1 MRWMKS
7 TTQKVWVAEGHRIP
21 ACITPKN
28 DYCIVD
34 EDDYAKIVANPI
46 FKSLIAQGS
55 ILVLDK
61 EPAEL
66 KNSLDGLQSSNAVL
80 QARNTELEARIKE
93 LEAGSDKASVNVEAI
108 KEEAVAELKAEA
120 IAELQSKD
128 AELQSKDAELQ
139 SKDAEIAELKK
150 QLKAAEKKAA
160 KAE

>member
-7 TTQKVWVAEGHRIP
+7 TTQKVWVAEGHKIP
-21 ACITPKN
+21 ACVTPKN

-34 EDDYAKIVANPI
+34 EDAYAKIVANPI

-80 QARNTELEARIKE
+80 QARNTELEARVKE
-93 LEAGSDKASVNVEAI
+93 LEAGSDKEPVDVEAI

-120 IAELQSKD
+120 IAELQ
-128 AELQSKDAELQ
+128 A
-139 SKDAEIAELKK
+139 KDAEIAELKK

>member
-7 TTQKVWVAEGHRIP
+7 TTQKVWVAEGHKIP
-21 ACITPKN
+21 ACVTPKN

-34 EDDYAKIVANPI
+34 EDAYAKIVANPI

-80 QARNTELEARIKE
+80 QARNTELEARVKE
-93 LEAGSDKASVNVEAI
+93 LEAGSDKEPVNVEAI

-120 IAELQSKD
+120 IAELQ
-128 AELQSKDAELQ
+128 A
-139 SKDAEIAELKK
+139 KDAEIAELKK

>member
-7 TTQKVWVAEGHRIP
+7 TTQKVWVAEGHKIP
-21 ACITPKN
+21 ACVTPKN

-34 EDDYAKIVANPI
+34 EDAYAKIVANPI

-80 QARNTELEARIKE
+80 QARNTELEARVKE
-93 LEAGSDKASVNVEAI
+93 LEAGGKAEPVDVEAI

-120 IAELQSKD
+120 IAELQ
-128 AELQSKDAELQ
+128 A
-139 SKDAEIAELKK
+139 KDAEIAELKK

>member
-7 TTQKVWVAEGHRIP
+7 TTQKVWVAEGHKIP
-21 ACITPKN
+21 ACVTPKN

-34 EDDYAKIVANPI
+34 EDAYAKIVANPI

-93 LEAGSDKASVNVEAI
+93 LEAGSDKEPVDVEAI

-120 IAELQSKD
+120 I
-128 AELQSKDAELQ
+128 AELQ

>member
-7 TTQKVWVAEGHRIP
+7 TTQKVWVAEGHKIP
-21 ACITPKN
+21 ACVTPKN

-34 EDDYAKIVANPI
+34 EDAYAKIVANPI

-80 QARNTELEARIKE
+80 QARNTELEERIKK
-93 LEAGSDKASVNVEAI
+93 LEAGGKAEPVDVEAI

-120 IAELQSKD
+120 IAELQAKD
-128 AELQSKDAELQ
+128 D
-139 SKDAEIAELKK
+139 EIAELKK

-160 KAE
+160 KSE

>member
-93 LEAGSDKASVNVEAI
+93 LEAGGDKAPVDVEAI

-120 IAELQSKD
+120 IAELQ
-128 AELQSKDAELQ
+128 A
-139 SKDAEIAELKK
+139 KDAEIAELKK

>member
-93 LEAGSDKASVNVEAI
+93 LEAGSDKAPVNVEAI

-128 AELQSKDAELQ
+128 AE
-139 SKDAEIAELKK
+139 IAELKK

>member
-7 TTQKVWVAEGHRIP
+7 TTQKVWVAEGHKIP
-21 ACITPKN
+21 ACVTPKN

-34 EDDYAKIVANPI
+34 EDAYAKIVANPI

-93 LEAGSDKASVNVEAI
+93 LEAGGRAEPVNVEAI

-120 IAELQSKD
+120 IAELQ
-128 AELQSKDAELQ
+128 A
-139 SKDAEIAELKK
+139 KDAEIAELKK

>member
-7 TTQKVWVAEGHRIP
+7 TTQKVWVAEGHKIP
-21 ACITPKN
+21 ACVTPKN

-34 EDDYAKIVANPI
+34 EDAYAKIVANPI

-80 QARNTELEARIKE
+80 QARNTELEARVKE
-93 LEAGSDKASVNVEAI
+93 LEAGGKAEPVNVEAI

-128 AELQSKDAELQ
+128 AE
-139 SKDAEIAELKK
+139 IAELKK

>member
-7 TTQKVWVAEGHRIP
+7 TTQKVWVAEGHKIP
-21 ACITPKN
+21 ACVTPKN

-34 EDDYAKIVANPI
+34 EDGYAKIVANPI

-80 QARNTELEARIKE
+80 QARNTELEARVKE
-93 LEAGSDKASVNVEAI
+93 LEAGGKAEPVDVEAI

-120 IAELQSKD
+120 IAELQAKD
-128 AELQSKDAELQ
+128 D
-139 SKDAEIAELKK
+139 EIAELKK

-160 KAE
+160 KSE

>member
-7 TTQKVWVAEGHRIP
+7 TTQKVWVAEGHKIP
-21 ACITPKN
+21 ACVTPKN

-34 EDDYAKIVANPI
+34 EDAYAKIVANPI

-80 QARNTELEARIKE
+80 QARNTELEARVKE
-93 LEAGSDKASVNVEAI
+93 LEAGGKAEPVDVEAI

-120 IAELQSKD
+120 I
-128 AELQSKDAELQ
+128 AELQ

>member
-21 ACITPKN
+21 ACVTPKN

-34 EDDYAKIVANPI
+34 EDAYAKIVANPI

-93 LEAGSDKASVNVEAI
+93 LEAGDGKEPVDVEAI
-108 KEEAVAELKAEA
+108 KEAAVAELKAEA
-120 IAELQSKD
+120 I
-128 AELQSKDAELQ
+128 AELQ

>member
-21 ACITPKN
+21 ACVTPKN

-34 EDDYAKIVANPI
+34 EDAYAKIVANPI

-93 LEAGSDKASVNVEAI
+93 LEAGGDKEPVDVEAI
-108 KEEAVAELKAEA
+108 KEAAVAELKAEA
-120 IAELQSKD
+120 I

>member
-93 LEAGSDKASVNVEAI
+93 LEAGSDKEPVNVEAI
-108 KEEAVAELKAEA
+108 KEAAVAELKAEA
-120 IAELQSKD
+120 I
-128 AELQSKDAELQ
+128 AELQ

>member
-7 TTQKVWVAEGHRIP
+7 TTQKVWVAEGHKIP
-21 ACITPKN
+21 ACVTPKN

-34 EDDYAKIVANPI
+34 EDAYAKIVANPI

-80 QARNTELEARIKE
+80 QARNTELEARVKE
-93 LEAGSDKASVNVEAI
+93 LEAGSDKAPVNVEAI

-120 IAELQSKD
+120 IAELQ
-128 AELQSKDAELQ
+128 A
-139 SKDAEIAELKK
+139 KDAEIAELKK

>member
-1 MRWMKS
+1 MRWLKS
-7 TTQKVWVAEGHRIP
+7 TTQKVWVAEGHKIP
-21 ACITPKN
+21 ACVTPKN

-34 EDDYAKIVANPI
+34 EDAYAKIVANPI

-66 KNSLDGLQSSNAVL
+66 KNSLDGLQTSNAVL

-93 LEAGSDKASVNVEAI
+93 LEAGSDKAPVNVEAI

-120 IAELQSKD
+120 IAELQ
-128 AELQSKDAELQ
+128 A
-139 SKDAEIAELKK
+139 KDAEIAELKK

>member
-7 TTQKVWVAEGHRIP
+7 TTQKVWVAEGHKIP
-21 ACITPKN
+21 ACVTPKN

-34 EDDYAKIVANPI
+34 EDAYAKIVANPI

-80 QARNTELEARIKE
+80 QARNTELEARVKE
-93 LEAGSDKASVNVEAI
+93 LEAGSKAEPVDVEAI
-108 KEEAVAELKAEA
+108 KAEAVAEIKAEA
-120 IAELQSKD
+120 IAELQAKD
-128 AELQSKDAELQ
+128 D
-139 SKDAEIAELKK
+139 EIAELKK
-150 QLKAAEKKAA
+150 QLKAAEKKSA
-160 KAE
+160 KSE

>member
-7 TTQKVWVAEGHRIP
+7 TTQKVWVAEGHKIP
-21 ACITPKN
+21 ACVTPKN

-34 EDDYAKIVANPI
+34 EDAYAKIVANPI

-93 LEAGSDKASVNVEAI
+93 LEAGSDEAPVNVEAI

-128 AELQSKDAELQ
+128 AE
-139 SKDAEIAELKK
+139 IAELKK

>member
-93 LEAGSDKASVNVEAI
+93 LEAGGDKAPVNVEAI

-128 AELQSKDAELQ
+128 AE
-139 SKDAEIAELKK
+139 IAELKK

>member
-7 TTQKVWVAEGHRIP
+7 TTQKVWVAEGHKIP
-21 ACITPKN
+21 ACVTPKN

-34 EDDYAKIVANPI
+34 EDAYAKIVANPI

-93 LEAGSDKASVNVEAI
+93 LEAGGDKAPVNVEAI

-120 IAELQSKD
+120 IAELQ
-128 AELQSKDAELQ
+128 A
-139 SKDAEIAELKK
+139 KDAEIAELKK

>member
-7 TTQKVWVAEGHRIP
+7 TTQKVWVAEGHKIP
-21 ACITPKN
+21 ACVTPKN

-80 QARNTELEARIKE
+80 QARNTELEARVKE
-93 LEAGSDKASVNVEAI
+93 LEACGKAEPVDVEAI

-120 IAELQSKD
+120 IAELQAKD
-128 AELQSKDAELQ
+128 D
-139 SKDAEIAELKK
+139 EIAELKK

-160 KAE
+160 KSE

>member
-1 MRWMKS
+1 MKS

-93 LEAGSDKASVNVEAI
+93 LEAGSDKEPVNVEAI

-120 IAELQSKD
+120 IAELQ
-128 AELQSKDAELQ
+128 A
-139 SKDAEIAELKK
+139 KDAEIAELKK

>member
-7 TTQKVWVAEGHRIP
+7 TTQKVWVAEGHKIP
-21 ACITPKN
+21 ACVTPKN

-34 EDDYAKIVANPI
+34 EDAYAKIVANPI

-80 QARNTELEARIKE
+80 QARNTELEARVKE
-93 LEAGSDKASVNVEAI
+93 LEAGGKAEPVDVEAI

-120 IAELQSKD
+120 IAELQAKD
-128 AELQSKDAELQ
+128 D
-139 SKDAEIAELKK
+139 EIAELKK

-160 KAE
+160 KSE

>member
-93 LEAGSDKASVNVEAI
+93 LEAGSDKEPVNVEAI

-120 IAELQSKD
+120 IAELQ
-128 AELQSKDAELQ
+128 A
-139 SKDAEIAELKK
+139 KDAEIAELKK

>member
-93 LEAGSDKASVNVEAI
+93 LEAGSDKEPVNVEAI
-108 KEEAVAELKAEA
+108 KEAAVAELKAEA
-120 IAELQSKD
+120 I
-128 AELQSKDAELQ
+128 AELQ

-160 KAE
+160 KTE